1 MTMPDE
7 LKGVMTCPDCTRHR
21 EAMFN
26 WEKRFWRLSSLLI
39 ECIGARAQQKLPGLE
54 QTWAQAFT
62 TLTGVP
68 FADAQARAM
77 IERDR
82 LRKKACS

>member
-1 MTMPDE
+1 MMPDE
-7 LKGVMTCPDCTRHR
+7 LKGVMTCPDCTKHR
-21 EAMFN
+21 EKMFA
-26 WEKRFWRLSSLLI
+26 WEHKFWRLSSLLI